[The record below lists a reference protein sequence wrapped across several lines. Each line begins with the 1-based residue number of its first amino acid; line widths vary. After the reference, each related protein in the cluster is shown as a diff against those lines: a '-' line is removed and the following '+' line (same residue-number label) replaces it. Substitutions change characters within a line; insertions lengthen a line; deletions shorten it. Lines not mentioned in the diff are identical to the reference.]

1 MDARAS
7 RLLLPL
13 SLVGALSLPHPR
25 LPQLRSRPAR
35 LPWEQTSKPWLRNQC
50 WHLPGTPNSC
60 EVVSSNPFILVCK
73 GMAVRGEKP
82 WHSLIDE
89 ELKTTVNILE
99 AHNFY
104 YLLGMSRRNS
114 STRNEWSSKAN
125 WSVAQSC
132 PTLCNPMNWA
142 PLSMGFSRQEYWSG
156 LPFPSQPREGTCVSC
171 IADGFFT
178 TFSCLFSY
186 GVLF

>member
-1 MDARAS
+1 MNSIGCLSEEPSPLPRLLMWHRCFGSALPTLPQSPSLAIKHTWFLCNREPYVKFCLSVPWTMDARAS
-7 RLLLPL
+7 RPLLPL
-13 SLVGALSLPHPR
+13 SLVVALSLPHPR

-35 LPWEQTSKPWLRNQC
+35 LPWEQTSKPWLRYQC

-73 GMAVRGEKP
+73 GMAGRGEKP

-104 YLLGMSRRNS
+104 YLLGMSRRRNS
-114 STRNEWSSKAN
+114 STGNES
-125 WSVAQSC
+125 
-132 PTLCNPMNWA
+132 
-142 PLSMGFSRQEYWSG
+142 E
-156 LPFPSQPREGTCVSC
+156 
-171 IADGFFT
+171 
-178 TFSCLFSY
+178 
-186 GVLF
+186 